1 MDMIGWLVAF
11 VILIGIE
18 AATMAL
24 TTNLVC
30 GRGCVRVF
38 CCGTGFSVQTALV
51 VFLIVSF
58 VLLLFT
64 RPLAIRFVNRE
75 TVKTNVDGLIGRKA
89 KVIKKIDNNEPSGA
103 AVIDGQEWTARSADE
118 AVTIP
123 VGTHVVIKEVRGVKL
138 IVEMIPET
146 ENRN

>member
-1 MDMIGWLVAF
+1 
-11 VILIGIE
+11 
-18 AATMAL
+18 MAGGL
-24 TTNLVC
+24 CNSDRNRGGDHGAYDDLVC

-38 CCGTGFSVQTALV
+38 CCVQSQLV